1 LHLCLFPEGTRNKTD
16 EPIARF
22 FDGAFRVAIMAQK
35 PIMPGLIFG
44 TKNILHPHKKMWAW
58 PHKLEIH
65 FLEPIETTG
74 MQTEETDALKMN
86 VFNLMKAYYIKNS
99 HLA

>member
-1 LHLCLFPEGTRNKTD
+1 
-16 EPIARF
+16 
-22 FDGAFRVAIMAQK
+22 
-35 PIMPGLIFG
+35 
-44 TKNILHPHKKMWAW
+44 MWAW

-86 VFNLMKAYYIKNS
+86 VFNLMKTYYINNS